1 MRIRIGSLIQSNVD
15 MSRDIPIV
23 FVIDDDISVRE
34 SLVRLI
40 RVAGWQPSV
49 CASAEEFLARPRQMT
64 PGCLLAEL
72 RLPGLTGLNLQRLI
86 LDRTEIPIIFISEH
100 IDVQAAVQ
108 AMRRGAFEVLTKP
121 LATDLLLTTIRCA
134 IERSRT
140 ALNNLAQIRVLQDRY
155 ASLSAR
161 EKEVMSLVVSGRLN
175 KQVSGD
181 LGITEFTVKAH
192 RGRLMRKMRAGSVAE
207 LVTMVESLRRWTT
220 AMAASVGLSDQL
232 LTDNSTL
239 VQSLR
244 ISTSD
249 VMSA

>member
-86 LDRTEIPIIFISEH
+86 LDRTEIPIIFKDRVSGKSKLKLGKQSSNMLKE
-100 IDVQAAVQ
+100 
-108 AMRRGAFEVLTKP
+108 
-121 LATDLLLTTIRCA
+121 LLKL
-134 IERSRT
+134 
-140 ALNNLAQIRVLQDRY
+140 
-155 ASLSAR
+155 SLS
-161 EKEVMSLVVSGRLN
+161 
-175 KQVSGD
+175 
-181 LGITEFTVKAH
+181 
-192 RGRLMRKMRAGSVAE
+192 
-207 LVTMVESLRRWTT
+207 
-220 AMAASVGLSDQL
+220 
-232 LTDNSTL
+232 
-239 VQSLR
+239 
-244 ISTSD
+244 
-249 VMSA
+249 